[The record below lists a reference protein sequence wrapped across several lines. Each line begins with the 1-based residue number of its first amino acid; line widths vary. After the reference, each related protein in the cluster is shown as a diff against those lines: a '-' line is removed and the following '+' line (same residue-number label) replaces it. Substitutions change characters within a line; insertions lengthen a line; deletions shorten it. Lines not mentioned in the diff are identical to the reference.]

1 MEKEKAYISFIYVSI
16 VNLQILTIVKVVL
29 CPHAVI
35 YQPRYWVT
43 RYPQEATL
51 FWNLTKLLYPE
62 AWMWTFLT
70 FILIAVTLKFASVLG
85 SKIGLDVGSEEV
97 AMIPFRFFLN

>member
-1 MEKEKAYISFIYVSI
+1 MEKEKAYISLIYVSI

-62 AWMWTFLT
+62 AWMWTSRST
-70 FILIAVTLKFASVLG
+70 GK
-85 SKIGLDVGSEEV
+85 
-97 AMIPFRFFLN
+97 